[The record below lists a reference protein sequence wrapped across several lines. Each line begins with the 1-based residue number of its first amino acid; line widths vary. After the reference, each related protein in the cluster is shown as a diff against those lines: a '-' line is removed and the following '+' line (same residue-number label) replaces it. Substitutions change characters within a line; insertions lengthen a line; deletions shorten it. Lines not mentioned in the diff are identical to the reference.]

1 MFMLEVKRESS
12 LILNFGFVKVNVALN
27 ADVKPLTQDFF
38 ISEGLDV

>member
-27 ADVKPLTQDFF
+27 AEV
-38 ISEGLDV
+38 